1 MVDKCFF
8 TNNIVDALECSK
20 DGEFDEN
27 GFAIN
32 KCKEWPCEKYDKYTA
47 PQATPKSCEDCKHT
61 KGISEICEMCR
72 EDFFEPKDA

>member
-47 PQATPKSCEDCKHT
+47 PQATPKSCPGCNKVATIECLYSRLHT
-61 KGISEICEMCR
+61 GNC
-72 EDFFEPKDA
+72 